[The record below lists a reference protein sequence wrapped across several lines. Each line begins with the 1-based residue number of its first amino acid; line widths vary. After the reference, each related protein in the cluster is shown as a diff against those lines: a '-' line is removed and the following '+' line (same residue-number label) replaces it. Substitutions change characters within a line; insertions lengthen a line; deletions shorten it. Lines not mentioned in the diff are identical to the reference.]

1 MRLSYQPG
9 QLRRISDARG
19 FGRVAV
25 LFGGDSSER
34 EISLLS
40 GNAVLEALKARGVD
54 SQAFDPRDQALPD
67 LIAGA
72 FHRVWIAL
80 HGPGGEDGTLQGALE
95 YLGVPYT
102 GSGVMGSAIGMD
114 KLRTKRLALA
124 VGVPTA
130 DFVVLQGS
138 ADFELAI
145 ERLKLPLIVK
155 PATQGS
161 SVGMTKVERAEDLP
175 SAFAAASSL
184 ESLVFAEPWIPGKEY
199 TVAIL
204 QGEALPAIRIETP
217 KTFYD
222 YEAKYFR
229 DDTRYFC
236 PSGLPAGAEAHLKSL
251 ALAAFESAGASGWGR
266 ADFMMDAAGRPLLL
280 EINTIPGMTSH
291 SLVPMA
297 ATEDQLARARC
308 PRRCAGG
315 DRRRCARCRVG
326 ARPADRDRLGC
337 GALPTR
343 RAGGRRARGQG
354 AGARRGT
361 SLGGPRGRA
370 PCHPHTSL
378 GGRGEC

>member
-1 MRLSYQPG
+1 MRLIYDAG
-9 QLRRISDARG
+9 ALRRVSDARE

-40 GNAVLEALKARGVD
+40 GQAVLEALQRRGVD
-54 SQAFDPRDQALPD
+54 AHAFDPRDRALAE
-67 LIAGA
+67 LMAQR
-72 FHRVWIAL
+72 FERVWIAL

-95 YLGVPYT
+95 YLGIAYT

-124 VGVPTA
+124 IGVATS
-130 DFVVLQGS
+130 DFVVLGGPQ
-138 ADFELAI
+138 DFELAL

-161 SVGMTKVERAEDLP
+161 SVGMTKVERAADL
-175 SAFAAASSL
+175 AAAYAAAAQL
-184 ESLVFAEPWIPGKEY
+184 ETLVFAEPWLPGKEY

-204 QGEALPAIRIETP
+204 QDEALPSIRIETP

-229 DDTRYFC
+229 DDTRYYC
-236 PSGLPAGAEAHLKSL
+236 PSGLAAAPEAHLKNL
-251 ALAAFESAGASGWGR
+251 ALAAFEAAGASGWGR
-266 ADFMMDAAGRPLLL
+266 ADFMMDASGRPQLL

-297 ATEDQLARARC
+297 ARAVGIDFEELVWRVLETSFT
-308 PRRCAGG
+308 RR
-315 DRRRCARCRVG
+315 
-326 ARPADRDRLGC
+326 L
-337 GALPTR
+337 ALP
-343 RAGGRRARGQG
+343 AAQG
-354 AGARRGT
+354 
-361 SLGGPRGRA
+361 SK
-370 PCHPHTSL
+370 
-378 GGRGEC
+378 